1 MYKYEDQKEMRMA
14 LNGKMVVMLAGIFLI
29 MTALTNTLI
38 QGMQY
43 FYIGSAAKQGIE
55 EAVKLLEESSL
66 TIGKIYSVGFSYVA
80 VVAAEVIVGVICVKN
95 SNRLDKVKICLYADV
110 ALFGVKILQQIFMT
124 VISKVFNP
132 LAVIAGLLMP
142 LVVLWGITRLMKLAK
157 KYPDRTY
164 AVEPNNARMKQQE
177 QPQNKNLMAKAKA
190 KVKDEARVSQIIDEI
205 QNPSE
210 RRK

>member
-14 LNGKMVVMLAGIFLI
+14 MNGKMVVLLAGIFLI
-29 MTALTNTLI
+29 MTALTSTLI

-43 FYIGSAAKQGIE
+43 IYIAGAARQGVE
-55 EAVKLLEESSL
+55 EAVQLLKESAL
-66 TIGKIYSVGFSYVA
+66 TTANIYGVGFSYI
-80 VVAAEVIVGVICVKN
+80 VVVITEITVGIISIKC
-95 SNRLDKVKICLYADV
+95 SNRLDKIKTCLYADG
-110 ALFGVKILQQIFMT
+110 ALFGMKLLQHIYLMLL
-124 VISKVFNP
+124 SKVFNP
-132 LAVIAGLLMP
+132 VALITGLLMP
-142 LVVLWGITRLMKLAK
+142 LVLLWGITRLMKLAK

-164 AVEPNNARMKQQE
+164 AVEPNPARMKKQE